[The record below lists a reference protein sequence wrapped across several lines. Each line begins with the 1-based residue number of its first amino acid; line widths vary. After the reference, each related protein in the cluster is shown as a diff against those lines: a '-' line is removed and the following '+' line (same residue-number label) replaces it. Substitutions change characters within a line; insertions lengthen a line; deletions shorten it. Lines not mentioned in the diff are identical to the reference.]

1 MEKTV
6 SERIPRE
13 AIEAMMQHIDIK
25 KVKKCGWIA
34 EAIMEKIE
42 REKYYESIRPVK
54 YGPTE
59 FK

>member
-6 SERIPRE
+6 SERIPKE
-13 AIEAMMQHIDIK
+13 AFDAMMQHINIK
-25 KVKKCGWIA
+25 KIKKCGWIG

-54 YGPTE
+54 YGPSE

>member
-6 SERIPRE
+6 SERIPKE
-13 AIEAMMQHIDIK
+13 AFDAMMQHINIK
-25 KVKKCGWIA
+25 TVKKCGWIG

-42 REKYYESIRPVK
+42 REKYYRELLPQR